1 MDDKTIMEN
10 LLQTSKGI
18 CDLYLH
24 GTIESAT
31 AGVTQTFNKNLNES
45 LCMQGEIYQKMS
57 AKGWYPTQ
65 EAPAQQI
72 QQTKNKFDAQA
83 QQGQQGG

>member
-24 GTIESAT
+24 GTIESGT
-31 AGVTQTFNKNLNES
+31 AGVTQTFNKNLNDS
-45 LCMQGEIYQKMS
+45 LTMQGEIYKKMS
-57 AKGWYPTQ
+57 SKGWYPTQ

-72 QQTKNKFDAQA
+72 QQTKSKFAAQA
-83 QQGQQGG
+83 QQSEQGS